1 VTSHGLPYGRFHRA
15 LDNRNALGALAAGA
29 ELRHGSLTD
38 ALELCL
44 LLCEREPRRYERAAL
59 RWHGRYCRE
68 VEGVSLDEGQAVLAL
83 LAALR
88 GSRRPS
94 VAVSLAEL
102 FDRRQLHQ
110 ASEVLTRWARD
121 EAPT

>member
-1 VTSHGLPYGRFHRA
+1 MAVGTA
-15 LDNRNALGALAAGA
+15 
-29 ELRHGSLTD
+29 
-38 ALELCL
+38 L

-59 RWHGRYCRE
+59 RWHRRYCRE

-88 GSRRPS
+88 GSRRPA
-94 VAVSLAEL
+94 VARSLAEV

-110 ASEVLTRWARD
+110 ASEVLFRWASR
-121 EAPT
+121 